1 VTGWRSAARA
11 ALLLLATLGL
21 VGCGG
26 RTDAHVVDDLV
37 DGLLTRQAAALELA
51 IATWDGAA
59 DPLTA
64 EVDDALQGALIGRAL
79 ERARAGLPAAVHD
92 PAAVGVA
99 AGPRQAEAR
108 RFATIRIVR
117 SEPGCL
123 VAVGSYAFRG
133 LDTEGATP
141 LETAVSLST
150 TSPDAGLGQVRDWRL
165 RDAIA
170 MASFTDADL
179 ADLEVLDSTCAWGR

>member
-79 ERARAGLPAAVHD
+79 ERARAGLPAAVHE

-99 AGPRQAEAR
+99 A
-108 RFATIRIVR
+108 
-117 SEPGCL
+117 
-123 VAVGSYAFRG
+123 
-133 LDTEGATP
+133 
-141 LETAVSLST
+141 VSLRT

-165 RDAIA
+165 RDAIV

-179 ADLEVLDSTCAWGR
+179 ADLEVLDSTCAWDR